1 MKNVLLALAV
11 CVLIALTADAAPKKQ
26 VDTAYSQYYGKYTFP
41 EGSPVS
47 EVEITLEDTLL
58 SVTSSMGSA
67 YLSRI
72 DSDSFTMSRYD
83 GTLVFKRDENKK
95 VHHLLIYVQGMVLE
109 GTREKQVAYIR
120 KYKPANAQLATK

>member
-1 MKNVLLALAV
+1 MKNVLLALSA
-11 CVLIALTADAAPKKQ
+11 CVLIALNANAAPKRQ

-41 EGSPVS
+41 DGSPVS

-58 SVTSSMGSA
+58 TVTSSMGSA
-67 YLSRI
+67 FLTKI
-72 DSDSFTMSRYD
+72 DTDSFSMSKYD
-83 GTLVFKRDENKK
+83 GTLVFKRDDSKK

-120 KYKPANAQLATK
+120 KYRPANTALAIR